1 MNVYVDNGAL
11 VIAGDDLTMRIEA
24 ADLKMSNYE
33 QYEYDQYDRTPIRMM
48 PTHAFLAGKFEGKAP
63 NLIIPNINYEVGK
76 EYTVEQLINQSPPQD
91 TVIINELSHVLQYQ
105 GNDWRMGT
113 IPVDVQLT
121 YPNKLTKFKVI
132 HIP

>member
-1 MNVYVDNGAL
+1 MNVYVDNGAV
-11 VIAGDDLTMRIEA
+11 VIAGEDLAMRIEA

-76 EYTVEQLINQSPPQD
+76 EYTVEQLRNQSPPVG
-91 TVIINELSHVLQYQ
+91 TVIINELSHVLQYLYD
-105 GNDWRMGT
+105 DWHVGT
-113 IPVDVQLT
+113 RQIVLEQA